1 MRPVLHLFHMCFLY
15 ITDLPQNRLPSSRC
29 SLSFT
34 RRSCAHWNLQP
45 SLLLLRLPFGV
56 LRFHFRLRVVC
67 RPFLFSYR
75 GGSSSIWSSA
85 NPNRCYPF
93 RQPACMYIFFFCFH
107 ILSFSFTF
115 AFYLPYLW
123 LCFVFVHRI
132 LVFLLVGIIF
142 WTEFSTTAGLY
153 VWLAGI
159 AQFWVIWCVY

>member
-1 MRPVLHLFHMCFLY
+1 
-15 ITDLPQNRLPSSRC
+15 
-29 SLSFT
+29 
-34 RRSCAHWNLQP
+34 
-45 SLLLLRLPFGV
+45 
-56 LRFHFRLRVVC
+56 
-67 RPFLFSYR
+67 
-75 GGSSSIWSSA
+75 
-85 NPNRCYPF
+85 
-93 RQPACMYIFFFCFH
+93 MYIFFFCFH